1 MPNNKQNKILTMK
14 KITIIPIF
22 LVVVISSSFQL
33 QRENKFKPKRIKS
46 EININVETLGLIYYL
61 ADSSILNEGFPG
73 SAHLIRYHLKYFL
86 KFKDHPTVILAKR
99 LINEGILEAST
110 TSVFGLFFTD
120 LPEFKQKHKI
130 DYSLYNNSEIN
141 ELKNF
146 FKQVKKFYIDS
157 KMDVFFNSNQ
167 YLYSK
172 IKSEIIST
180 LPDSNYIKT
189 IEQYFGIQM
198 LDYIIVPSIFIPN
211 YFNFG
216 PQIKT
221 KRGIINYYVLGPAY
235 DIKIDSI
242 IDIKSG
248 VGYDDKEYIER
259 IGIHEFSHSF
269 VRFMDEEKYVKMIES
284 ISFLNTD
291 QLKKNIAKGY
301 GNNWKIILE
310 EHIVRL
316 IEIRIAKLSGNETI
330 SNQLIN
336 SHINKNGFVY
346 IKEMS
351 DIITIYEKNRKTY
364 KTFQDFFP
372 ILIKKMSEIKLDE

>member
-1 MPNNKQNKILTMK
+1 
-14 KITIIPIF
+14 
-22 LVVVISSSFQL
+22 
-33 QRENKFKPKRIKS
+33 
-46 EININVETLGLIYYL
+46 
-61 ADSSILNEGFPG
+61 
-73 SAHLIRYHLKYFL
+73 
-86 KFKDHPTVILAKR
+86 
-99 LINEGILEAST
+99 
-110 TSVFGLFFTD
+110 
-120 LPEFKQKHKI
+120 
-130 DYSLYNNSEIN
+130 
-141 ELKNF
+141 
-146 FKQVKKFYIDS
+146 
-157 KMDVFFNSNQ
+157 
-167 YLYSK
+167 
-172 IKSEIIST
+172 
-180 LPDSNYIKT
+180 
-189 IEQYFGIQM
+189 M